1 MILGAARAGGREKG
15 KSKMS
20 HSKKSET
27 DVGSTVD
34 ATTVLELLDK
44 VTAALA
50 LPTQTL
56 TAKQRKAATRTRK
69 GMEKVIPTLATLS
82 TEHGVSVPKQ
92 PTSQMTSNLELS
104 KQLDPV
110 QSKLTALLT
119 LVQDTMDSAGSSS
132 FNTASTLYGMLQ
144 KVAHRDSQLKSQL
157 APVKE
162 FFAYRT
168 PAAKKAHPKQRGKK
182 AALAAEKLAAA
193 QATAGASV
201 SATPTTPPAATAS
214 TSAPVAPSNVV
225 TPHAP

>member
-1 MILGAARAGGREKG
+1 
-15 KSKMS
+15 
-20 HSKKSET
+20 
-27 DVGSTVD
+27 VD

-225 TPHAP
+225 TTHAP